1 MTIPIEELR
10 RAFLRI
16 PTDELRRHFLSPEAY
31 AKHEAEAAASNA
43 EWDRKLAAMTEEE
56 REQYLFELYR

>member
-16 PTDELRRHFLSPEAY
+16 PTDELRRNFLSPEAY
-31 AKHEAEAAASNA
+31 AKHEAEAAALSA
-43 EWDRKLAAMTEEE
+43 KWDRKLAAMTEEE
-56 REQYLFELYR
+56 RKQYLFELYR